1 MEMLVSNLDRVIDM
15 RARLAYMLKVAE
27 KKCDEV
33 EAKFYELDAD
43 CYELDVEYRKQGAE
57 LARLIAQA
65 KTEGRP

>member
-33 EAKFYELDAD
+33 EAKFYELD
-43 CYELDVEYRKQGAE
+43 VEYRKQGAE